1 MTLAYA
7 TFDELKDAL
16 GDALGTGT
24 TSYDVPMRV
33 LAERASRA
41 IDRLTGRQFWPETL
55 TRYLDGSGEAAQWIP
70 ESLALTTVSMSN
82 DDGANYTALAA
93 TDYIAYGGA
102 LLEYNRTPY
111 LQLKMYINGTYTYW
125 YTGQRSIR
133 LAGLWGWHDD
143 YGNAWED
150 SQDTTEDNPLT
161 AGATTITVNDAD
173 GADLTG
179 LTPRFQVGQMLRIES
194 EYIFVTVVTAGS
206 TNTLTVVRAYN
217 GSTAAQH
224 AQNTVIYIYRP
235 PTIIK
240 QATIIQS
247 LRWFKRG
254 QQSFADV
261 SAMGELGQLTY
272 AQKID
277 PDIIAMLYDAGLRRA
292 VV

>member
-16 GDALGTGT
+16 GDALGSST
-24 TSYDVPMRV
+24 TTYDVPMRV
-33 LAERASRA
+33 LAERASRS

-55 TRYLDGSGEAAQWIP
+55 TRYPDGSGTAELWIP
-70 ESLALTTVSMSN
+70 ECLGLTTVSMSS
-82 DDGANYTALAA
+82 DDGANYTDLLA
-93 TDYIAYGGA
+93 TDYVVYGGP

-111 LQLKMYINGTYTYW
+111 LRLDMYTNGTYSYW
-125 YTGQRSIR
+125 YTGQRAIKIV
-133 LAGLWGWHDD
+133 GLWGWHDD

-150 SQDTTEDNPLT
+150 SQDTTEDTTLSAT
-161 AGATTITVNDAD
+161 ATTITVNDAD

-179 LTPRFQVGQMLRIES
+179 LTPRFQIGQMLRIES
-194 EYIFVTVVTAGS
+194 EYVFVTAVTAGT
-206 TNTLTVVRAYN
+206 TNTLTVVRVYN
-217 GSTAAQH
+217 GSTEATH
-224 AQNTVIYIYRP
+224 AQNTIIYIYRP
-235 PTIIK
+235 PMLIK
-240 QATIIQS
+240 QATTIQS

-277 PDIIAMLYDAGLRRA
+277 PDIVAMLFDAGLRRA
-292 VV
+292 TV